1 MIIKRKHLAN
11 AEQDIHL
18 LLHNGNKQLDPGRN
32 SLPALSKCR
41 VKCIYGL
48 HYEIVL
54 LVFPRRGEI
63 FQEIINKI
71 DSSCFNMKQDE
82 SSGLVWISLLP
93 VAWSSGTRPFIHLE
107 DVQLIGKAP
116 VRRCSSPPALC

>member
-18 LLHNGNKQLDPGRN
+18 LLHNGNKQLNSSSD
-32 SLPALSKCR
+32 SLPALTECR

-48 HYEIVL
+48 QCEIVL
-54 LVFPRRGEI
+54 LVFPRREEI
-63 FQEIINKI
+63 FQEIIKKI

-82 SSGLVWISLLP
+82 SSGLVWISLLL
-93 VAWSSGTRPFIHLE
+93 VAWRFGSWPFIHLE
-107 DVQLIGKAP
+107 YVQLIGKAP
-116 VRRCSSPPALC
+116 AMRCSSPPALC